1 MSAPRVREIVVATTN
16 PHKVEEILAVFR
28 ASGVEGVTLRTLRDI
43 DGAKA
48 LPEPVEDAP
57 TFEGNARLKALY
69 YANALGR
76 ACLADDSGLEVD
88 ALGGAPGIYSARYAG
103 VGATREER
111 DNANNAKLLEA
122 LRGVAPQKRTA
133 RFVCAACLADPRG
146 VLFETRGEF
155 PGVIGDSPRGSNGFG
170 YDPLLVLEDGRT
182 SAELSPDEKNA
193 RSHRGEAMRALAG
206 WLVGR
211 GSRE

>member
-122 LRGVAPQKRTA
+122 LRGAPPQKRTA

-170 YDPLLVLEDGRT
+170 YDPLLVLDDGRT
-182 SAELSPDEKNA
+182 SAELTPDEKNA
-193 RSHRGEAMRALAG
+193 RSHRGEAMRALAR
-206 WLVGR
+206 WLRDG
-211 GSRE
+211 

>member
-122 LRGVAPQKRTA
+122 LRGAPPQKRTA

-170 YDPLLVLEDGRT
+170 YDPLLVLDDGRT

-193 RSHRGEAMRALAG
+193 RSHRGAAMRALAR
-206 WLVGR
+206 WLRDG
-211 GSRE
+211 

>member
-182 SAELSPDEKNA
+182 SAELTPDEKNA
-193 RSHRGEAMRALAG
+193 RSHRGEAMRALAQ
-206 WLVGR
+206 WLRDG
-211 GSRE
+211 